1 MVIDCRERQSM
12 TGDREVRSEQAV
24 AEPLPARRRRLIR
37 ADIER
42 VAMRMFLD
50 RGYDAVS
57 VDDVAEAVGMSSRT
71 FFRYYATKDEVLR
84 SYQRGLT
91 DALVDAFAAQPDDT
105 SAVAALRAA
114 YVATS
119 HVAQADRERV
129 RALGRLLATAPAVHA
144 RSVGES
150 LLDDR
155 IETEFARRSR
165 ARRNDPR
172 PAVIVAAV
180 AAAATVAW
188 NRWVT
193 RDDARDPAVVVA
205 AAINVLGLGD

>member
-1 MVIDCRERQSM
+1 
-12 TGDREVRSEQAV
+12 VRSEQAV

-91 DALVDAFAAQPDDT
+91 DALVDAFGAQPDDT
-105 SAVAALRAA
+105 SAVTALRAA

-119 HVAQADRERV
+119 HVAETDRERV

-144 RSVGES
+144 RTVGES
-150 LLDDR
+150 LLDNR
-155 IETEFARRSR
+155 IQAEFARRSR

-172 PAVIVAAV
+172 PAIIAAAV

-188 NRWVT
+188 NRWVA

>member
-1 MVIDCRERQSM
+1 MPEEFEVQS
-12 TGDREVRSEQAV
+12 EEAV
-24 AEPLPARRRRLIR
+24 AESLPARRRRLIR

-42 VAMRMFLD
+42 VAMRMFLE
-50 RGYDAVS
+50 RGFDAVP
-57 VDDVAEAVGMSSRT
+57 VDEIAAAVGMSART
-71 FFRYYATKDEVLR
+71 FFRYYDTKDEILR

-105 SAVAALRAA
+105 SAVTALRAA

-119 HVAQADRERV
+119 HVAEADRERV

-144 RSVGES
+144 RTVGEN

-155 IETEFARRSR
+155 VEAEFARRSR

-172 PAVIVAAV
+172 PAVVTAAV

-188 NRWVT
+188 NRWVA
-193 RDDARDPAVVVA
+193 RDDPRDPAVVVA
-205 AAINVLGLGD
+205 AAINVLGVGD

>member
-1 MVIDCRERQSM
+1 
-12 TGDREVRSEQAV
+12 VRSEEAV
-24 AEPLPARRRRLIR
+24 VEPLTARRRRLMR

-57 VDDVAEAVGMSSRT
+57 VDEIAEAVGMSSRT
-71 FFRYYATKDEVLR
+71 FFRYYATKDEILR
-84 SYQRGLT
+84 SYQRGLN
-91 DALVDAFAAQPDDT
+91 DALVDAFAAQPGDT
-105 SAVAALRAA
+105 PATAALRAA

-119 HVAQADRERV
+119 HVAKPERERV

-144 RSVGES
+144 RTVGES

-155 IETEFARRSR
+155 IEAEFARRSR
-165 ARRNDPR
+165 ARPTDPR
-172 PAVIVAAV
+172 PGVIVAAM

-188 NRWVT
+188 NRWVG
-193 RDDARDPAVVVA
+193 RDDPRDPAVVVA
-205 AAINVLGLGD
+205 AAIDLLGLHD